1 MEFLLRNK
9 FKNLNQKGLS
19 ILEALISTAIVGIG
33 FVAIFQMVNFSINS
47 INTSS
52 ERTKANYLVGM
63 VAEGFIGYKNAIG
76 GLSKEDKDLIYYRDG
91 KAYITST
98 GFYEDENDTECMKFS
113 EYYMHLG
120 SVPTICSPDRFSETG
135 DKNSFTHNTPTSVTS
150 GTDYDEQ
157 KISVR
162 NCATRQVNAAN
173 YKPVHG
179 AGAQTFEDAPRNK
192 ILKWLRLLAE
202 DRALG
207 CKSKRDFRSVE
218 IFEMCI
224 WTGPDGQGNDTK
236 CQITNPKIYDEAMYV
251 GRVQININDGKKR
264 KFLYFQSD
272 YKIKQE
278 AECDGDNCSPIEK
291 DSGS

>member
-1 MEFLLRNK
+1 MVFLLRNK

-47 INTSS
+47 INTSG

-63 VAEGFIGYKNAIG
+63 VAEGFIGYKDAIG

-91 KAYITST
+91 KAYISST
-98 GFYEDENDTECMKFS
+98 GSYEDENDNECMKFS
-113 EYYMHLG
+113 EYYLHLG
-120 SVPTICSPDRFSETG
+120 SVQTICSPGRISATEAG
-135 DKNSFTHNTPTSVTS
+135 DKKSFTHNTPTSVTS
-150 GTDYDEQ
+150 GANYDEQ

-162 NCATRQVNAAN
+162 DCATKQVNAAN
-173 YKPVHG
+173 YTPVHG
-179 AGAQTFEDAPRNK
+179 DGAQTFEDAPRNK

-202 DRALG
+202 DRAIG

-224 WTGPDGQGNDTK
+224 WGT
-236 CQITNPKIYDEAMYV
+236 CQIDNPKIYDEAMYV
-251 GRVQININDGKKR
+251 GRIQININDGKKR

-278 AECDGDNCSPIEK
+278 GECDGDNCSPIEK
-291 DSGS
+291 ESDS